1 MKIPSPSS
9 AWDTANIFEAKKYL
23 LLGLIFFFLLEK
35 YSRLDKH
42 PRASRNSSTNDQGGA
57 LVMRRNRAPR
67 RVATGLGQ
75 VESGPIPGY
84 FIYAAKGS
92 SLCPG
97 NGLRALDIMWGR

>member
-1 MKIPSPSS
+1 
-9 AWDTANIFEAKKYL
+9 
-23 LLGLIFFFLLEK
+23 
-35 YSRLDKH
+35 
-42 PRASRNSSTNDQGGA
+42 
-57 LVMRRNRAPR
+57 MRRNRAPR